1 MGSHLE
7 LVEISEMASGDGATA
22 AAGGGGGDRWSS
34 PLSSRHHSISSG
46 REKIDKGVYAMF
58 ILFGL
63 GSWITLN
70 GLFAELPLFY
80 KELPE

>member
-1 MGSHLE
+1 M
-7 LVEISEMASGDGATA
+7 VEISEMASGDGAAAAAAA
-22 AAGGGGGDRWSS
+22 AAGVGGDRWSS

-46 REKIDKGVYAMF
+46 REKIDKGVYATF

-80 KELPE
+80 NELPE

>member
-7 LVEISEMASGDGATA
+7 LVEISEMASADSA
-22 AAGGGGGDRWSS
+22 AAAAGGGDRWSS
-34 PLSSRHHSISSG
+34 PLSSRYHSISSG
-46 REKIDKGVYAMF
+46 REKIDKRVYAMF